1 MKQGTFKEF
10 MEEYYKKPYDQIP
23 KKELMEHA
31 REIFGFGLSKD
42 DLNDDGSDLDQL
54 NEIMRGWHMK
64 TIFKTYAIDNADIV
78 RMSAQGHTEKES
90 LEFCKMDLINDR
102 ANKEIKDYWS
112 LQNFRFETI
121 IVDNK

>member
-1 MKQGTFKEF
+1 
-10 MEEYYKKPYDQIP
+10 
-23 KKELMEHA
+23 
-31 REIFGFGLSKD
+31 
-42 DLNDDGSDLDQL
+42 
-54 NEIMRGWHMK
+54 MK

-78 RMSAQGHTEKES
+78 RMSAQGHTQKES

-102 ANKEIKDYWS
+102 ANKEIKNYWS